1 MSNPPEAVSIL
12 KKKMGSFPILSRDI
26 KHTFY
31 HPVSQHISALSSSQL
46 KKPDTKKIVDENR
59 WKKVNAGE
67 RLLVY
72 LAANAAFT
80 WLYISRLA

>member
-12 KKKMGSFPILSRDI
+12 RKKKKGSFPILSRDI

-46 KKPDTKKIVDENR
+46 KTKNKTENPP
-59 WKKVNAGE
+59 KTIPAVSE
-67 RLLVY
+67 
-72 LAANAAFT
+72 
-80 WLYISRLA
+80 IPP